1 MREPL
6 DSETRHQNEPR
17 KILPRVKFEGQQPGE
32 ESAVRD
38 EETPQEERDRDAI
51 VRQEGRREEEQ
62 EEDLSEDGFP
72 ANAPSRK
79 GKFSA

>member
-1 MREPL
+1 MPEL
-6 DSETRHQNEPR
+6 LESENQHKNEPR
-17 KILPRVKFEGQQPGE
+17 KILPGVKFEGQQPGE

-51 VRQEGRREEEQ
+51 LRQEGRRKEEQ
-62 EEDLSEDGFP
+62 EEDLDKDGFP
-72 ANAPSRK
+72 ANEPSRE